1 MIRIFA
7 RRPLIFWA
15 LSLCLGVFVMVKGL
29 EKDSLLAFCILLLII
44 TLFTIFSIL
53 IYPISFKTKIYSK
66 FLNFISVNRL
76 LILGCLIM
84 YVIGGLFAFNKIN
97 YFTTNV
103 ENQSYKIVG
112 IVNELDNY
120 YSSNKVYLR
129 DVVITYD
136 NDNIKL
142 KGIVCLTY
150 YEDDTALTGIS
161 VGDKISFTGLIESN
175 YAIKNESLDYYSI
188 KDNVRYYAEYQED
201 FTIIDKGLISA
212 NDVIRFK
219 VLDTLLQ
226 EMPSTIAYL
235 SYSILFGDDSYL
247 SDFTYESFKISG
259 VAHIVAVSG
268 MNVVIIVTLLLFVM
282 RFLKSKKWLKFLII
296 TLVLVAYCY
305 LCDFTPSVVRAT
317 IMALVVL
324 SAKFVG
330 RQNDIMSSLGLS
342 CILICCIWPLSIF
355 DVGFLMS
362 FASVLGI
369 VLYFT
374 PFNNF
379 LNKKCKIPNFLS
391 SSISVTVVAQIGIY
405 PIMASY
411 FNSFSLYSIPANV
424 VIVPIFSLA
433 YILLFATTIIS
444 LILPFLSFTLFL
456 PSVVMSF
463 VNWFPSVFVN
473 LPFANLYVFELGVLS
488 IFYYAFLLFSSS
500 FIFLNDKIKI
510 PINIVLTTAIITFFV
525 LDILPKKFTKDEV
538 KTFDTSASSVLVT
551 TESNSKFMI
560 GVGNSYDLNKVVES
574 VQRNRIYNLDAIFL
588 VNYKID
594 AYNQRTNIEVLQ
606 EVCKVKSVYVADN
619 LLNAFETIKDT
630 NVMKI
635 PNNNLITI
643 NETNIYPLFVNNQ
656 MVALLFDLNEFD
668 FAYVLDINESQ
679 SYFVKTMLNEEV
691 NVYCIDKNDYE
702 YFVGYPQIT

>member
-29 EKDSLLAFCILLLII
+29 EKDLLLAFCILLLII
-44 TLFTIFSIL
+44 TLITIFSIL
-53 IYPISFKTKIYSK
+53 IYTISFKTKIYSK

-120 YSSNKVYLR
+120 YSSNNVYLR

-296 TLVLVAYCY
+296 TLVLVGYCY

-369 VLYFT
+369 VLFFA

-473 LPFANLYVFELGVLS
+473 LPFANLYVFELGALS

-525 LDILPKKFTKDEV
+525 IDILPKKFTKDEV

-551 TESNSKFMI
+551 TESNSKIMI

-594 AYNQRTNIEVLQ
+594 AYNQRTNIEALQ
-606 EVCKVKSVYVADN
+606 EVCRVKSVYVADN

-630 NVMKI
+630 NAMKI
-635 PNNNLITI
+635 PNDNLITI

-656 MVALLFDLNEFD
+656 MVALVFDLNEFD